1 MSKAYEFL
9 QQLGQSLSKDSNVS
23 CLLGLGS
30 MSEISRMD
38 AYSDMDF
45 FLIVESGKKQAYID
59 DLSWLAINPIVF
71 QFKNTKDG
79 HKVLFENDV
88 FAEFAVFEKE
98 ELPEIAFTEGKI
110 IYAKPGFDLSW
121 VMPKKVPSMKRRS
134 VDFLV
139 NEALTNLYIGLK
151 RDHRGE
157 TASAFSFIQVY
168 AASLIVELFQEI
180 YSSKPALIDPF
191 VFERRIENRF
201 TKAFDVLSK
210 IKQGYLNNKASAKA
224 ALEFLNEHFNVNK
237 AMYQAI
243 LDLCV

>member
-1 MSKAYEFL
+1 MSKAFEFL
-9 QQLGQSLSKDSNVS
+9 LQLGQSLSKDPNVS

-30 MSEISRMD
+30 MFEISRMD
-38 AYSDMDF
+38 DYSDMDF
-45 FLIVESGKKQAYID
+45 FLIVEKGCKQSYINH
-59 DLSWLAINPIVF
+59 LSWLAIKPIVF

-121 VMPKKVPSMKRRS
+121 VVPKKVPTIKRRS

-180 YSSKPALIDPF
+180 YPSKPALIDPF

-201 TKAFDVLSK
+201 TEAFDVLSH

-224 ALEFLNEHFNVNK
+224 ALEFLNTHFDLNK
-237 AMYQAI
+237 TMYQTI
-243 LDLCV
+243 LELCG